1 MVTSRSGKRACAV
14 AALVV
19 LAAGLS
25 VHAADPTGKASPS
38 RLDVEQIRQMVERY
52 ACQYDI
58 PQHASSIAKVIHL
71 ESRGFT
77 AVRSK
82 NGLYVGLCQFMPH
95 TFVVNVD
102 AMKKAGLLPADQ
114 TFSPLNPE
122 HAVQVMVWMWSQ
134 GLQRQWGPARRMKL
148 DPVRPINL
156 AVNRNGTVDAVELP
170 EKAVASSA
178 TATLSSPGRAI
189 PSPLHGQ
196 SPMEPHPSLGAPFA
210 FGSGAPGSFIGPVA
224 SGSSVTLM
232 SMSHEPS
239 LITSSSGLKT
249 PTP

>member
-1 MVTSRSGKRACAV
+1 MIKRRSGKRACAV

-25 VHAADPTGKASPS
+25 VQAADPTGKASPS
-38 RLDVEQIRQMVERY
+38 RLDAGQIRTLVERY

-58 PQHASSIAKVIHL
+58 PQHATSIAKVINL

-95 TFVVNVD
+95 TFAVNVD
-102 AMKKAGLLPADQ
+102 AMKKSGLLPADQ

-122 HAVQVMVWMWSQ
+122 HAIQVMVWMWSQ
-134 GLQRQWGPARRMKL
+134 GLHRQWGPARRMKL
-148 DPVRPINL
+148 DPVRPIDL
-156 AVNRNGTVDAVELP
+156 TLNRAGAASAIEP
-170 EKAVASSA
+170 SEKVVAS
-178 TATLSSPGRAI
+178 TGNDTISSTGRAI

-196 SPMEPHPSLGAPFA
+196 SPMEPHPSLGAPIA
-210 FGSGAPGSFIGPVA
+210 SGSGAPGSCIGQA
-224 SGSSVTLM
+224 A
-232 SMSHEPS
+232 SMSATMLLSMSREPS
-239 LITSSSGLKT
+239 PVVSKSGLKT